1 LDDVAGCEADVL
13 KGSRPAAAKVA
24 NPPVFDV
31 ARDYP
36 LGGEGGAEMPDMRE
50 VILGSPETAM
60 DNEEQRERS
69 FTVRKSELGELV
81 GIIAISD
88 PQVESR

>member
-1 LDDVAGCEADVL
+1 
-13 KGSRPAAAKVA
+13 
-24 NPPVFDV
+24 
-31 ARDYP
+31 
-36 LGGEGGAEMPDMRE
+36 MPDMRE